1 MRSTARIALAL
12 CLCAAAVVSC
22 EGVNALTSKDITS
35 AKHPDA
41 QAASPEWK
49 IDEEGLGTWE
59 TCDTCEQ
66 CILDPLPAG
75 VKPPR
80 PKGGGPGQDPGVVH
94 CKKCLGCSVILTR
107 MKESQ
112 PMKALGKDV
121 KVFSGA
127 SGAAV
132 MKGVTAER
140 GNVFVKAWCG
150 LNGNY
155 RQTPRN
161 HPLPSKCE
169 HDGENIPS
177 SQRRPCQL
185 KGGIFGWSECNFKFL
200 NALDKLAEDANLT
213 AATPRTWTE
222 HVKSFIP
229 WQKGDEAA
237 GVKVDTRMQ
246 FYEVAEGASI
256 EALYGGIIDS
266 RTMALTKKI
275 PHEDVVRAAVFDL
288 LFSEQDRHGQNVF
301 VSETGSL
308 HIIDNE
314 GAFGPINSMLIPGGQ
329 KYEVY
334 RIGYNAVCC
343 GNLPG
348 PDEQNCPG
356 EISDASA
363 PEVMVDYRCHAPGR
377 FVGTALPPGLEP
389 FLRRIDK
396 MSEQAVFDHY
406 EMSHLEHAKTL
417 KVRVGEMLDGGFE
430 HAMIA
435 QYARQPP
442 GDGKAYGNDFF
453 YGLQPACCGA
463 KEGDHCKV
471 RVAAHESQNFA
482 QLSEDD
488 KLVWPGNEPG
498 REANTLWPGVVEA
511 PHLKRPM
518 ANKLRRVRRLLLGI
532 H

>member
-1 MRSTARIALAL
+1 
-12 CLCAAAVVSC
+12 
-22 EGVNALTSKDITS
+22 
-35 AKHPDA
+35 
-41 QAASPEWK
+41 
-49 IDEEGLGTWE
+49 
-59 TCDTCEQ
+59 
-66 CILDPLPAG
+66 
-75 VKPPR
+75 
-80 PKGGGPGQDPGVVH
+80 
-94 CKKCLGCSVILTR
+94 

-256 EALYGGIIDS
+256 EALYGGIIDP

-356 EISDASA
+356 EISAASA

-430 HAMIA
+430 HALIA